1 MSVSSLSTTSSAV
14 RGATGA
20 GATDW
25 LADTTAR
32 IKASE
37 TQGGLLGMLS
47 ASAKGNNDG
56 STKSFL
62 TNSIN
67 ASNMFATIAQST
79 VTSYSSLIAQM
90 ASARQQKAQAQKLE
104 EAFKSLQDTQ
114 NMVAK
119 KNVLDTFVY
128 MPDGSYIDTANN
140 IMTMSDG
147 TQYDVTTGAKYV
159 DPTMIIQMANG
170 SYLDTKNN
178 ILTMADGTRID
189 SVTGIKLSTTV

>member
-20 GATDW
+20 GATNW
-25 LADTTAR
+25 LADTVAN
-32 IKASE
+32 IKKSQN
-37 TQGGLLGMLS
+37 QGGLLGMLS
-47 ASAKGNNDG
+47 AAAKGNDG
-56 STKSFL
+56 SLKTYM
-62 TNSIN
+62 TNSIA
-67 ASNMFATIAQST
+67 ASNTFATIAQST

-90 ASARQQKAQAQKLE
+90 ASARQQKAQAQKLQD
-104 EAFKSLQDTQ
+104 AMKSLQDTQ
-114 NMVAK
+114 NMVAT
-119 KNVLDTFVY
+119 KNVLDTFIY
-128 MPDGSYIDTANN
+128 MPDGSYIDTANS

-178 ILTMADGTRID
+178 ILTMADGSRID
-189 SVTGIKLSTTV
+189 SVTGIRLSTTA

>member
-1 MSVSSLSTTSSAV
+1 M

-20 GATDW
+20 GSTDW

-37 TQGGLLGMLS
+37 NQGGLLGMLS
-47 ASAKGNNDG
+47 AAAQGNNDG

-62 TNSIN
+62 TNSIS
-67 ASNMFATIAQST
+67 ASNTFATIAQST
-79 VTSYSSLIAQM
+79 VTSYSSLIAQQ

-104 EAFKSLQDTQ
+104 DAMKSLQDTQ

-119 KNVLDTFVY
+119 KNVLDSFIY
-128 MPDGSYIDTANN
+128 MPDGSYIDTANS

-178 ILTMADGTRID
+178 ILTMADGSRID

>member
-1 MSVSSLSTTSSAV
+1 
-14 RGATGA
+14 
-20 GATDW
+20 
-25 LADTTAR
+25 
-32 IKASE
+32 
-37 TQGGLLGMLS
+37 MLS
-47 ASAKGNNDG
+47 AAAKGNNDG

-62 TNSIN
+62 TNSIS
-67 ASNMFATIAQST
+67 ASNTFATIAQST

-104 EAFKSLQDTQ
+104 DAMKSLQGTQ
-114 NMVAK
+114 NMVGRT
-119 KNVLDTFVY
+119 NVLDSFIY
-128 MPDGSYIDTANN
+128 MPDGSYIDTANG

-178 ILTMADGTRID
+178 ILTMADGSRID